1 MPVESVYVF
10 DACAI
15 IALLDAEP
23 GAEVVETLLV
33 GEGHRCVIHILNVCE
48 VYYHI
53 YRRADKERADKLK
66 DVLGS
71 YGFEFEESLVPALW
85 QEASQLKAEWR
96 RVSLVD
102 CFALALTIRE
112 KATLVTSDHHELD
125 PIAAASLC
133 PIRFIR

>member
-1 MPVESVYVF
+1 LPAENVYVF

-15 IALLDAEP
+15 IALLDDEL
-23 GAEVVETLLV
+23 GAEVVETLLE

-53 YRRADKERADKLK
+53 YRSADKEKADKLK
-66 DVLGS
+66 SVLER
-71 YGFEFEESLVPALW
+71 YGFELDEQTALW
-85 QEASQLKAEWR
+85 QEASQLKAVWR

-102 CFALALTIRE
+102 CFALALAIRE

-125 PIAAASLC
+125 PIAQAGVC
-133 PIRFIR
+133 PFRFIR

>member
-1 MPVESVYVF
+1 LSADSTYVF

-23 GAEVVETLLV
+23 GAEVVEALLA
-33 GEGHRCVIHILNVCE
+33 EESHRCVIHILNVCE

-53 YRRADKERADKLK
+53 YRNADQQRADKLK
-66 DVLGS
+66 GILES
-71 YGFEFEESLVPALW
+71 YGFELEDSLVPTLW
-85 QEASQLKAEWR
+85 QAASQLKAEWR

-102 CFALALTIRE
+102 CFALALTVRE

-125 PIAAASLC
+125 PIAAAALC
-133 PIRFIR
+133 PFRFIR